1 MVAITHTYNNHCENF
16 GSKVAIQTKEESV
29 TYQEWQTLI
38 NKTGNWLQ
46 SQHVKVKNIALLLPN
61 GISFL
66 QLYAGAAAAGWIVA
80 PFDRKW
86 KKKELQQRLNLC
98 KPSIIVTTKHDM
110 TRLAD
115 LHDNILVWEDCLEEI
130 LKTSDDTL
138 PEIHSELPFYM
149 GFTSGSTG
157 EPKAFVRSHRSWLE
171 SFTCNTIDLH
181 MKQTDHVL
189 IPGSLIHSHFLY
201 GAISTLYLGGT
212 LYILDKFSA
221 ATLLFYVKTFPI
233 SYIYVVPTMIEALLK
248 KETPIEQNITI
259 ISSGAKWQKETK
271 EKMKLLYPTWYM
283 FEFYGASELSFVSL
297 ASQSAPKES
306 VGKPFH
312 NVSLQ
317 IRKSNGQIAQSLEIG
332 KIYIKSPLTFLGY
345 IHSSTGE
352 IHPIE
357 DDYGWNTVHDMG
369 YLDDDGYLYIV
380 GRENNMILYGGINI
394 FPEEIEKVLVAHP
407 LIEEAI
413 VMGTTDS
420 YWGQIV
426 IAIIQGSQGSITKR
440 EVQTFCKQQLASY
453 KIPRRWLFIDEMPLT
468 AGGKISRPQLKE
480 MLEKQVIHH
489 E

>member
-1 MVAITHTYNNHCENF
+1 MVAITHTYNIHCENF

-29 TYQEWQTLI
+29 TYQQWQTLI

-46 SQHVKVKNIALLLPN
+46 SQHVNVKNIALLLPN

-86 KKKELQQRLNLC
+86 KKEELQQRLNLC

-201 GAISTLYLGGT
+201 GAISTLFLGGT

-221 ATLLFYVKTFPI
+221 ATLLFYIQTFPI

-259 ISSGAKWQKETK
+259 ISSGAKWQRETK

-426 IAIIQGSQGSITKR
+426 IAIIQGSITKR

-453 KIPRRWLFIDEMPLT
+453 KIPRRWVFIDEMPLT
-468 AGGKISRPQLKE
+468 AGGKISRPQIKE
-480 MLEKQVIHH
+480 MLKKQVIHH